1 VTQFAARCG
10 GADAPDARAIFE
22 VVITECDLVVSW
34 RARPRSFVA
43 LMGVYESN
51 YLRLAAL
58 AGNLLQLCGSRI
70 SDVEGDCI
78 LVLSVLE
85 RARYTADLRLTYLLP
100 DEQRSAEPARVPDLR
115 MRLYHDA
122 RLLEARCVG
131 GAGPERE
138 LDRCWARNM
147 MLNKW
152 LEYCAERG
160 HCLADPHHS

>member
-1 VTQFAARCG
+1 
-10 GADAPDARAIFE
+10 
-22 VVITECDLVVSW
+22 VITECDLVVSW

-51 YLRLAAL
+51 YLRLATL
-58 AGNLLQLCGSRI
+58 AGNLAQLVGRRI
-70 SDVEGDCI
+70 SDVAGDCT

-85 RARYTADLRLTYLLP
+85 RARYTADLHLTYLLP
-100 DEQRSAEPARVPDLR
+100 DALRAAAPERVPDLR

-122 RLLEARCVG
+122 RLLEARGIG

-160 HCLADPHHS
+160 HCLADPHHC

>member
-1 VTQFAARCG
+1 
-10 GADAPDARAIFE
+10 
-22 VVITECDLVVSW
+22 VITECDLVVSW

-51 YLRLAAL
+51 YLRLASL
-58 AGNLLQLCGSRI
+58 AGNLALLAGSRI
-70 SDVEGDCI
+70 SDVEGDCT

-85 RARYTADLRLTYLLP
+85 RARYTADLRLTYLFP
-100 DEQRSAEPARVPDLR
+100 DAQRPAEPARVPDLR
-115 MRLYHDA
+115 LRLYYDA
-122 RLLEARCVG
+122 RLLEARSVG

-160 HCLADPHHS
+160 HCLAHSHHC